1 MRSDECRR
9 TSTRHS
15 RGMCWSR
22 YVVGQPRVGTR
33 VASTSTG
40 HAVMFSC
47 WDDEVVVVDHREQRV
62 VSRFGTETNDDLD
75 KYWTCGDVG
84 RAGPL
89 EDRVLFASTEVGSTY
104 AFNAGDRVY
113 LRVYDPDTGACN
125 GVFHLGHD
133 RDTVATDTAPGTYA
147 THGALY
153 TPASPVAPASADSMD
168 GIEEVVSPVP
178 ITPSAPS
185 APASDSKDVD
195 AQRQPV
201 IDNCYAMCSSGSD
214 GRVFVAC
221 WPYDKDASPF
231 VAVFRAVV
239 VASGSLSAG
248 PDAALDFNDA
258 AGLSGDAPVTAN
270 LSTGDGTDI
279 DPVPTVSYAML
290 AEIKRA
296 SESIGMRTKS
306 PVQAPPPTHPRHPAP
321 VHPTPQARQTY
332 EEHKEYKDQTLG
344 SPNTPNTPTTPGTPS
359 ISDDDRTVNSV
370 CLVYE
375 SRFPLFRDAT
385 ELQAATGGLDPHVD
399 EFHDVHMHHNKRYD
413 QLVVMFERNS
423 VHVVFVFDAVTGR
436 RVGGFR
442 VGDKVRVPRLQGELP
457 SCSMRTHDSTGNI
470 VVLLKY
476 TRMTLL
482 CSIAWDG
489 RRSGVC
495 SHIAFAPPDDRH
507 WIRDFCFDARNRLL
521 FVEHVVRRGDGEG
534 STEPEDVAHSTL
546 LVAHTLP
553 RARPMAPAPS
563 TVTEAAPA
571 I

>member
-40 HAVMFSC
+40 YAVMFSC
-47 WDDEVVVVDHREQRV
+47 WDDEVVVVDHSEQRV

-133 RDTVATDTAPGTYA
+133 RDTTTSVAPTTPDTYA
-147 THGALY
+147 AYGALY
-153 TPASPVAPASADSMD
+153 TPASPVAPAAPASADSMD
-168 GIEEVVSPVP
+168 GIEEVVSTPVP
-178 ITPSAPS
+178 STPPAPL
-185 APASDSKDVD
+185 APATPASDSKDVD

-270 LSTGDGTDI
+270 MSTGDGTDV

-290 AEIKRA
+290 AEIKRV

-306 PVQAPPPTHPRHPAP
+306 PAQALPPTHPR
-321 VHPTPQARQTY
+321 HPTPQARQTY
-332 EEHKEYKDQTLG
+332 EEHKEHKSDI
-344 SPNTPNTPTTPGTPS
+344 NHPTRE
-359 ISDDDRTVNSV
+359 DNQDDRTVNSV

-553 RARPMAPAPS
+553 RARPMAPVSS